1 MGGEVKENEKTFCLY
16 HLFDLCRIF
25 NMPKKLREKD
35 KSASTALLEAIVMLL
50 FTVVTFMFF
59 L

>member
-1 MGGEVKENEKTFCLY
+1 
-16 HLFDLCRIF
+16 
-25 NMPKKLREKD
+25 MPKKLREKD

-50 FTVVTFMFF
+50 FTVVAFMFF